1 MRKGTQEKA
10 NNKCRV
16 VVGVKPGEEGSN
28 HMVASLDTQ
37 AKSLYLAQKAKKNH
51 WECFEQVLG
60 PGKNDQ
66 ASWHKGIQIV

>member
-51 WECFEQVLG
+51 
-60 PGKNDQ
+60 
-66 ASWHKGIQIV
+66 